1 MCQSIQTI
9 YKFCGCKGEFYQ
21 QTCPK
26 PTATCKLLLQNPID
40 LKLTCYCEKHS
51 SQTFKTVRQDQRDTA
66 RFNKEYDKILAREE
80 QQRQKAT
87 AHHGKQS
94 TRLSKQNLSV
104 ERARAN
110 RERSQA
116 AGERGE
122 QIFLGKWNASN
133 CQTEGDMAAFQ
144 PEEREMEAYGRRWG
158 VYAMR
163 RKYPLA
169 KARAEEAKRRE
180 AQEKAMAR
188 RDGTR
193 EKSDGMCT
201 VM

>member
-26 PTATCKLLLQNPID
+26 PTATCKLLLQNPTD

-80 QQRQKAT
+80 QQRQKAV
-87 AHHGKQS
+87 ANHGKQS
-94 TRLSKQNLSV
+94 TRLSKQDLSV

-116 AGERGE
+116 AEKGEE
-122 QIFLGKWNASN
+122 QIFLGKRNASIY
-133 CQTEGDMAAFQ
+133 QTKRDMAAFQ
-144 PEEREMEAYGRRWG
+144 QKEREMEAYGRRWG
-158 VYAMR
+158 GYAMR
-163 RKYPLA
+163 RKDPLA
-169 KARAEEAKRRE
+169 KARAEEAKRGK
-180 AQEKAMAR
+180 AQEKGIMR
-188 RDGTR
+188 RGGTR
-193 EKSDGMCT
+193 DKSDGICT